1 MVPPVRRRPKVPRR
15 RAYAVNAIVYRKA
28 EHGSP
33 ENFILTHPFPREYFT
48 ALVAG
53 KSFHKT
59 IDVIKRSKDPIVQ
72 KLYDAQYNFINCLQQ
87 EMECTEKTA
96 ETTEVFLSELEE
108 AWQTQ
113 LPFSQDAYTAES
125 YADGLRRAKYA
136 TRERDVNRERMFK
149 ETGREY
155 KPNEEEK
162 IERQYQEQVSAE
174 RERNKKREKSFRGH
188 LPKNRQRNIKEEK
201 QEELKHLLKKTLHL
215 LVKCPRCGV
224 HMGLAEFTS
233 VKYDD

>member
-125 YADGLRRAKYA
+125 YADGLRRAK
-136 TRERDVNRERMFK
+136 ERDVNRERMFK